1 MITLAALRFA
11 QIRYS
16 MLNTSENAF
25 ANFSV
30 PDEPSYRLDT
40 CRDRQTDA
48 GSSLSF
54 TGCQV

>member
-1 MITLAALRFA
+1 MRTKSAYFSSIEICT
-11 QIRYS
+11 
-16 MLNTSENAF
+16 NTSENAF